1 MADRMPNAQVMEQS
15 LLGSLLVYPSVM
27 TDCQD
32 LGLQPEEFYIPGH
45 QTLYAAMQDLDATGK
60 ALDLNSV
67 ALRLQEKG
75 QLEAA
80 GGLDYIIALV
90 DGAVSSAGVKT
101 YIETIQDKY
110 QLRRLIETADEIRET
125 AMESADSLDDILSQ
139 SESAVMDVTR
149 RTRGTDFLS
158 SREIVDRVLEQLKEL
173 RNTSGITGIKTGYT
187 DLDRMT
193 NGFQRGD
200 LIILAARPA
209 MGKSALALNL
219 AVQAARRNPGAV
231 AVFSLEM
238 PADSIMKRMLSSE
251 SRVQSGKLRDGRLSN
266 DEMNR
271 LFEAGNG
278 LAESLIYLDDT
289 GSIKVNQIFS
299 KCRKLKSEQE
309 SLSMIVIDYLQLMNA
324 SGMKFGSREQEVSM
338 ISRSLK
344 QLAKELNIPI
354 IALSQLNRSVES
366 RGTDSQSKRPQLSDL
381 RESGAI
387 EQDADIVC
395 FIHRPEYYLHS
406 SEDAEGNDI
415 RGLAQ
420 FIVAKH
426 RSGKVDDVKMRFVS
440 QYARFQNWD
449 ENSLMTRHIV
459 GSRLNREIPASAG
472 MASADPFA
480 PSSPF
485 SGGTADLGPE
495 SAPTPF

>member
-15 LLGSLLVYPSVM
+15 LLGSLLVYPGVM

-309 SLSMIVIDYLQLMNA
+309 SLSMIVIDYLQLIT
-324 SGMKFGSREQEVSM
+324 GSRSDSRQQEVSE

-344 QLAKELNIPI
+344 ILAKEMDCPV
-354 IALSQLNRSVES
+354 IALSQLSRKVED
-366 RGTDSQSKRPQLSDL
+366 RTGHEPQLSDL
-381 RESGAI
+381 RESGSI
-387 EQDADIVC
+387 EQDADIVM
-395 FIHRPEYYLHS
+395 FLYRENYYDKDK
-406 SEDAEGNDI
+406 E
-415 RGLAQ
+415 AQ
-420 FIVAKH
+420 EQI
-426 RSGKVDDVKMRFVS
+426 
-440 QYARFQNWD
+440 
-449 ENSLMTRHIV
+449 
-459 GSRLNREIPASAG
+459 
-472 MASADPFA
+472 
-480 PSSPF
+480 
-485 SGGTADLGPE
+485 
-495 SAPTPF
+495 

>member
-193 NGFQRGD
+193 NGFQRGE
-200 LIILAARPA
+200 I
-209 MGKSALALNL
+209 
-219 AVQAARRNPGAV
+219 
-231 AVFSLEM
+231 
-238 PADSIMKRMLSSE
+238 
-251 SRVQSGKLRDGRLSN
+251 GR
-266 DEMNR
+266 
-271 LFEAGNG
+271 AH
-278 LAESLIYLDDT
+278 
-289 GSIKVNQIFS
+289 V
-299 KCRKLKSEQE
+299 
-309 SLSMIVIDYLQLMNA
+309 
-324 SGMKFGSREQEVSM
+324 
-338 ISRSLK
+338 
-344 QLAKELNIPI
+344 
-354 IALSQLNRSVES
+354 
-366 RGTDSQSKRPQLSDL
+366 
-381 RESGAI
+381 
-387 EQDADIVC
+387 
-395 FIHRPEYYLHS
+395 
-406 SEDAEGNDI
+406 
-415 RGLAQ
+415 
-420 FIVAKH
+420 
-426 RSGKVDDVKMRFVS
+426 
-440 QYARFQNWD
+440 
-449 ENSLMTRHIV
+449 
-459 GSRLNREIPASAG
+459 
-472 MASADPFA
+472 
-480 PSSPF
+480 
-485 SGGTADLGPE
+485 
-495 SAPTPF
+495 

>member
-15 LLGSLLVYPSVM
+15 LLGSLLVYPGVM

-309 SLSMIVIDYLQLMNA
+309 SLSMIVIDYLQLIT
-324 SGMKFGSREQEVSM
+324 GSRSDSRQQEVSE

-344 QLAKELNIPI
+344 ILAKEMDCPV
-354 IALSQLNRSVES
+354 IALSQLSRKVED
-366 RGTDSQSKRPQLSDL
+366 RTGHEPQLSDL
-381 RESGAI
+381 RESGSI
-387 EQDADIVC
+387 EQDADIVM
-395 FIHRPEYYLHS
+395 FLYRENYYDKDK
-406 SEDAEGNDI
+406 E
-415 RGLAQ
+415 AQ
-420 FIVAKH
+420 EQIEVVDLSLAKH
-426 RSGKVDDVKMRFVS
+426 RNGAIGRIQLAFEKGVSRFTNYASSRGDDV
-440 QYARFQNWD
+440 
-449 ENSLMTRHIV
+449 H
-459 GSRLNREIPASAG
+459 AG
-472 MASADPFA
+472 
-480 PSSPF
+480 
-485 SGGTADLGPE
+485 
-495 SAPTPF
+495 

>member
-309 SLSMIVIDYLQLMNA
+309 SLSMIVIDYLQLIT
-324 SGMKFGSREQEVSM
+324 GSRSDSRQQEVSE

-344 QLAKELNIPI
+344 ILAKEMDCPV
-354 IALSQLNRSVES
+354 IALSQLSRKVED
-366 RGTDSQSKRPQLSDL
+366 RTGHEPQLSDL
-381 RESGAI
+381 RESGSI
-387 EQDADIVC
+387 EQDADIVM
-395 FIHRPEYYLHS
+395 FLYRENYYDKDK
-406 SEDAEGNDI
+406 E
-415 RGLAQ
+415 AQ
-420 FIVAKH
+420 EQIEVVDLSLAKH
-426 RSGKVDDVKMRFVS
+426 RNGAIGRIQLAFEKGVSRFTN
-440 QYARFQNWD
+440 YA
-449 ENSLMTRHIV
+449 S
-459 GSRLNREIPASAG
+459 SRGDAVHAG
-472 MASADPFA
+472 
-480 PSSPF
+480 
-485 SGGTADLGPE
+485 
-495 SAPTPF
+495 

>member
-251 SRVQSGKLRDGRLSN
+251 SRVQSCKLRDGRLSN

-309 SLSMIVIDYLQLMNA
+309 SLSMIVIDYLQLIT
-324 SGMKFGSREQEVSM
+324 GSRSDSRQQEVSE

-344 QLAKELNIPI
+344 ILAKEMDCPV
-354 IALSQLNRSVES
+354 IALSQLSRKVED
-366 RGTDSQSKRPQLSDL
+366 RTGHEPQLSDL
-381 RESGAI
+381 RESGSI
-387 EQDADIVC
+387 EQDADIVM
-395 FIHRPEYYLHS
+395 FLYRENYYDKDK
-406 SEDAEGNDI
+406 E
-415 RGLAQ
+415 AQ
-420 FIVAKH
+420 EQIEVVDLSLAKH
-426 RSGKVDDVKMRFVS
+426 RNGAIGRIQLAFEKGVSRFTNYASSRGDDV
-440 QYARFQNWD
+440 
-449 ENSLMTRHIV
+449 H
-459 GSRLNREIPASAG
+459 AG
-472 MASADPFA
+472 
-480 PSSPF
+480 
-485 SGGTADLGPE
+485 
-495 SAPTPF
+495 

>member
-110 QLRRLIETADEIRET
+110 QLRRLIETAAAIRET
-125 AMESADSLDDILSQ
+125 ARESADSLDDILSQ

-309 SLSMIVIDYLQLMNA
+309 SLSMIVIDYLQLIT
-324 SGMKFGSREQEVSM
+324 GSRSDSRQQEVSE

-344 QLAKELNIPI
+344 ILAKEMDCPV
-354 IALSQLNRSVES
+354 IALSQLSRKVED
-366 RGTDSQSKRPQLSDL
+366 RTGHEPQLSDL
-381 RESGAI
+381 RESGSI
-387 EQDADIVC
+387 EQDADIVM
-395 FIHRPEYYLHS
+395 FLYRENYYDKDK
-406 SEDAEGNDI
+406 E
-415 RGLAQ
+415 AQ
-420 FIVAKH
+420 EQIEVVDLSLAKH
-426 RSGKVDDVKMRFVS
+426 RNGAIGRIQLAFEKGVSRFTNYASSRGDDV
-440 QYARFQNWD
+440 
-449 ENSLMTRHIV
+449 H
-459 GSRLNREIPASAG
+459 AG
-472 MASADPFA
+472 
-480 PSSPF
+480 
-485 SGGTADLGPE
+485 
-495 SAPTPF
+495 

>member
-15 LLGSLLVYPSVM
+15 LLGSLLVYPGVM

-32 LGLQPEEFYIPGH
+32 LGLQPEEFYTPGH

-309 SLSMIVIDYLQLMNA
+309 SLSMIVIDYLQLIT
-324 SGMKFGSREQEVSM
+324 GSRSDSRQQEVSE

-344 QLAKELNIPI
+344 ILAKEMDCPV
-354 IALSQLNRSVES
+354 IALSQLSRKVED
-366 RGTDSQSKRPQLSDL
+366 RTGHEPQLSDL
-381 RESGAI
+381 RESGSI
-387 EQDADIVC
+387 EQDADIVM
-395 FIHRPEYYLHS
+395 FLYRENYYDKDK
-406 SEDAEGNDI
+406 E
-415 RGLAQ
+415 AQ
-420 FIVAKH
+420 EQIEVVDLSLAKH
-426 RSGKVDDVKMRFVS
+426 RNGAIGRIQLAFEKGVSRFTNYASSRGDDV
-440 QYARFQNWD
+440 
-449 ENSLMTRHIV
+449 H
-459 GSRLNREIPASAG
+459 AG
-472 MASADPFA
+472 
-480 PSSPF
+480 
-485 SGGTADLGPE
+485 
-495 SAPTPF
+495 

>member
-1 MADRMPNAQVMEQS
+1 MADTMPNAQVMEQS
-15 LLGSLLVYPSVM
+15 LLGSLLVYPRVM
-27 TDCQD
+27 TDCAD
-32 LGLQPEEFYIPGH
+32 LGLAPEEFYIPGH
-45 QTLYAAMQDLDATGK
+45 QTLYAAMQDLDASGR

-67 ALRLQEKG
+67 VLRLQEKG

-110 QLRRLIETADEIRET
+110 QLRRLIETADQIRET
-125 AMESADSLDDILSQ
+125 AMDSADSLDDILSQ

-173 RNTSGITGIKTGYT
+173 RNTSGITGIRTGYT
-187 DLDRMT
+187 DLDKMT

-251 SRVQSGKLRDGRLSN
+251 SKVQSGKLRDGRLSN
-266 DEMNR
+266 EEMNR

-278 LAESLIYLDDT
+278 LAESQIYLDDT

-299 KCRKLKSEQE
+299 KCRKLKSEQD
-309 SLSMIVIDYLQLMNA
+309 SLSMIVIDYLQLIT
-324 SGMKFGSREQEVSM
+324 GSRFDSRQQEVSE

-344 QLAKELNIPI
+344 ILAKEMDCPV
-354 IALSQLNRSVES
+354 IALSQLSRKVED
-366 RGTDSQSKRPQLSDL
+366 RTGHEPQLSDL
-381 RESGAI
+381 RESGSI
-387 EQDADIVC
+387 EQDADIVM
-395 FIHRPEYYLHS
+395 FLYRENYYDKDK
-406 SEDAEGNDI
+406 E
-415 RGLAQ
+415 AQ
-420 FIVAKH
+420 EQIEVVDLSLAKH
-426 RSGKVDDVKMRFVS
+426 RNGAIGKIQLAFEKGVSRFTNYASSRGDD
-440 QYARFQNWD
+440 
-449 ENSLMTRHIV
+449 LH
-459 GSRLNREIPASAG
+459 AG
-472 MASADPFA
+472 
-480 PSSPF
+480 
-485 SGGTADLGPE
+485 
-495 SAPTPF
+495 

>member
-15 LLGSLLVYPSVM
+15 LLGSLLVYPGVM

-309 SLSMIVIDYLQLMNA
+309 SLSMIVIDYLQLIT
-324 SGMKFGSREQEVSM
+324 GSRSDSRQQEVSE

-344 QLAKELNIPI
+344 ILAKEMDCPV
-354 IALSQLNRSVES
+354 IALPQLSRKVED
-366 RGTDSQSKRPQLSDL
+366 RTGHQPQLSDL
-381 RESGAI
+381 RESGSI
-387 EQDADIVC
+387 EQDADIVM
-395 FIHRPEYYLHS
+395 FLYRENYYDKDK
-406 SEDAEGNDI
+406 E
-415 RGLAQ
+415 AQ
-420 FIVAKH
+420 EQIEVVDLSLAKH
-426 RSGKVDDVKMRFVS
+426 RNGAIGRIQLAFEKGVSRFTNYASSRGDDV
-440 QYARFQNWD
+440 
-449 ENSLMTRHIV
+449 H
-459 GSRLNREIPASAG
+459 AG
-472 MASADPFA
+472 
-480 PSSPF
+480 
-485 SGGTADLGPE
+485 
-495 SAPTPF
+495 

>member
-173 RNTSGITGIKTGYT
+173 RNTSGITGLKTGYT

-209 MGKSALALNL
+209 MGKSALALNR

-309 SLSMIVIDYLQLMNA
+309 SLSMIVIDYLQLIT
-324 SGMKFGSREQEVSM
+324 GSRSDSRQQEVSE

-344 QLAKELNIPI
+344 ILAKEMDCPV
-354 IALSQLNRSVES
+354 IALSQLSRKVED
-366 RGTDSQSKRPQLSDL
+366 RTGHEPQLSDL
-381 RESGAI
+381 RESGSI
-387 EQDADIVC
+387 EQDADIVM
-395 FIHRPEYYLHS
+395 FLYRENYYDKDK
-406 SEDAEGNDI
+406 E
-415 RGLAQ
+415 AQ
-420 FIVAKH
+420 EQIEVVDLSLAKH
-426 RSGKVDDVKMRFVS
+426 RNGAIGRIQLAFEKGVSRFTNYASSRGDDV
-440 QYARFQNWD
+440 
-449 ENSLMTRHIV
+449 H
-459 GSRLNREIPASAG
+459 AG
-472 MASADPFA
+472 
-480 PSSPF
+480 
-485 SGGTADLGPE
+485 
-495 SAPTPF
+495 